1 MGNPEGTEVLRAE
14 GRGSIHEPEA
24 LGIRIAEELL
34 DQGAGDI
41 LAEVYG
47 RNV

>member
-1 MGNPEGTEVLRAE
+1 MGTPDGSRVLRAE

-24 LGIRIAEELL
+24 LGIRVAEELL
-34 DQGAGDI
+34 EMGAGEI

-47 RNV
+47 AG